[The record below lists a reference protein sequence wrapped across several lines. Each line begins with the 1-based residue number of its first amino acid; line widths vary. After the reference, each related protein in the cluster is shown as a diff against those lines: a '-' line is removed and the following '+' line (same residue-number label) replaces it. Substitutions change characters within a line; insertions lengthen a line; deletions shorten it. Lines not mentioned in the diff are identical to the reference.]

1 MTDVF
6 DAGFIDLP
14 ENDEDLGYQPPD
26 FTPIKS
32 GWYKATFDGGVE
44 IREGVSEKGEWH
56 ALVVPCSG
64 FVDLK
69 TGDTKYQ
76 NRRPIEQFLFTSDS
90 KGMLNLA
97 QALSLV
103 GPDGRSLVAGSRD
116 EFVEQC
122 NSQGGTEV
130 KIYIMTAPRRKKIE
144 GTWETQLKDDGTPW
158 IDSNI
163 KSIEPL
169 D

>member
-6 DAGFIDLP
+6 DQGFIDLP

-26 FTPIKS
+26 FSPIKS

-44 IREGVSEKGEWH
+44 PRKGVSDKGEWH

-64 FVDLK
+64 FVDQK
-69 TGDTKYQ
+69 TGDMKYA
-76 NRRPIEQFLFTSDS
+76 NRRPVEAFIFTSDG
-90 KGMLNLA
+90 KNMLNLA
-97 QALSLV
+97 RALSIA
-103 GPDGRSLVAGSRD
+103 GPDGKSLVAGSRE
-116 EFVEQC
+116 EFMEQC
-122 NSQGGTEV
+122 NSQAGTEV
-130 KIYIMTAPRRKKIE
+130 KVYIMSGPRRKKID
-144 GTWETQLKDDGTPW
+144 GVWETQLKDDGQPW

-169 D
+169 G